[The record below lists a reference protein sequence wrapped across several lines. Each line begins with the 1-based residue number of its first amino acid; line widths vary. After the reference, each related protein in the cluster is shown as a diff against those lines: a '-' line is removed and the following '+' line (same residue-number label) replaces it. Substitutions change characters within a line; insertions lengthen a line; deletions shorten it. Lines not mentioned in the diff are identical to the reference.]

1 MESAAADEDEE
12 GEAAAAAA
20 PPTEEECSSS
30 FQSFQV
36 LYDFKLRLL
45 HLQSAW
51 AS

>member
-12 GEAAAAAA
+12 GEAAAA

-30 FQSFQV
+30 FQSFKV
-36 LYDFKLRLL
+36 LYDFKLGLLAL